1 MKNWDKILKD
11 FSHKCKGGEPDFT
24 NSTHLNYLRES
35 ILKYDEEFRNNTY
48 ALNEFIGNLRNGKEI
63 ITEDWWSDMTPAQ
76 QAQYI
81 KDHPKSQKALDA
93 KDKETEKDSAT
104 SKITRE
110 DIDIIDGEEKQGGL
124 NETVKAP
131 GNLSSVI
138 NEVGTG
144 IGMSHL
150 SDNPNM
156 SVNELEELLFEE
168 MMTNPPNTIGDS
180 NGADKT
186 RGACRAAAKSAKR
199 EFERSQETIK
209 KNGMNPETTKTSHVW
224 GAKKSLQNTVDHLE
238 KLGITEV
245 NGIPMEDTLDKDGN
259 VIKKGY
265 KTIILEGGAGENPTD
280 TMVVMVDDS
289 VKPPKAVINHTSNK
303 TSSND
308 IQGNSSPEKNAQ
320 AMRKQ
325 SDRDLKDNKITKEEH
340 KVITEKTA
348 KLEKDLAGKQK
359 EINDLI
365 QEQNDELNAKLP
377 RGIIDE
383 LKVLSK
389 PTAGGTSAKYW
400 KDVVTNHQKKVKP
413 PLNPPISKRQF
424 DTQTGNF
431 DPPLTPEEEERV
443 AASYVNEMQDA
454 ANGVDGATEPTS
466 GMTKI
471 LARVQ
476 PPPEEELNQ
485 LYKDQHELITNT
497 RNELNE
503 SVKSENSPQPYGDY
517 VASKNFLGR
526 LHLDVVEGHDPGGIP
541 AENFEV
547 NMGNNDSGIK
557 YDKDGNEWVHT
568 AGGNYK
574 RVNSET
580 GEPEGKSQK
589 FGKGELSKGDNAVV
603 VNKENIAKC
612 LGVKAPSKDIAEN
625 IRVSEV
631 KSSKGASGYVTIYD
645 LDGNVIGEQTIRP
658 KGGKGTKVQDTI
670 SFSKSFQKCLQ
681 RESK

>member
-1 MKNWDKILKD
+1 MKNWDKILDD
-11 FSHKCKGGEPDFT
+11 FAYKCGDGGPDMT
-24 NSTHLNYLRES
+24 NPNHLALLRES
-35 ILKYDEEFRNNTY
+35 LLKFGWKENAT
-48 ALNEFIGNLRNGKEI
+48 NEFIGNLREGEKKYADNTKNRALGRVGLPWGSKGTPPEKE
-63 ITEDWWSDMTPAQ
+63 E
-76 QAQYI
+76 
-81 KDHPKSQKALDA
+81 PKGEEGGES
-93 KDKETEKDSAT
+93 S
-104 SKITRE
+104 SITRE
-110 DIDIIDGEEKQGGL
+110 DIDTIDGEEKQGGL

-156 SVNELEELLFEE
+156 SVDELGELLFEE

-186 RGACRAAAKSAKR
+186 RSACRAAAKSAKR

-209 KNGMNPETTKTSHVW
+209 KNGMNPETTKVSHVW
-224 GAKKSLQNTVDHLE
+224 GSKKSLQNTVDHLE
-238 KLGITEV
+238 KLGVTEV
-245 NGIPMEDTLDKDGN
+245 NGIPFEEY
-259 VIKKGY
+259 KK
-265 KTIILEGGAGENPTD
+265 IILEGGAGENPTD

-325 SDRDLKDNKITKEEH
+325 ADRDLKNNKITKEEH

-413 PLNPPISKRQF
+413 PLDPPISKRQF
-424 DTQTGNF
+424 DTQTGDF

-443 AASYVNEMQDA
+443 AASYVKEMQDA

-476 PPPEEELNQ
+476 PPPAEELNQ
-485 LYKDQHELITNT
+485 LYKDQHQLISNT

-517 VASKNFLGR
+517 VASKNFLSR
-526 LHLDVVEGHDPGGIP
+526 LHLDVVEGHNPGGIP
-541 AENFEV
+541 SENFEV

-574 RVNSET
+574 RVNPET
-580 GEPEGKSQK
+580 GKPEGKSQK
-589 FGKGELSKGDNAVV
+589 FKKGELSKGDNAVV

-612 LGVKAPSKDIAEN
+612 LGVKAPSTDIAEN
-625 IRVSEV
+625 IRVSDV

-658 KGGKGTKVQDTI
+658 KGGVGTKVQDTI

>member
-24 NSTHLNYLRES
+24 NPTHLNYLRES
-35 ILKYDEEFRNNTY
+35 ILKFDEEFKKNIY

-63 ITEDWWSDMTPAQ
+63 VTEDWWSDKTPEQ

-81 KDHPKSQKALDA
+81 KNHPKSQKAQDA
-93 KDKETEKDSAT
+93 EENEKEQKPET

-124 NETVKAP
+124 NQTVKAP
-131 GNLSSVI
+131 GNPSSVI
-138 NEVGTG
+138 NEIGTG

-156 SVNELEELLFEE
+156 SVDDLEKLLFEE
-168 MMTNPPNTIGDS
+168 MMKNPPNTIGDS

-199 EFERSQETIK
+199 EFERSHETIK
-209 KNGMNPETTKTSHVW
+209 KNGMNPKTTKTSHVW

-280 TMVVMVDDS
+280 TMIVMVDDS
-289 VKPPKAVINHTSNK
+289 VKPPKAIINHTSNK

-320 AMRKQ
+320 AIRAQ
-325 SDRDLKDNKITKEEH
+325 ADRDLDDGKITKEEH
-340 KVITEKTA
+340 TIVAKKTT
-348 KLEKDLAGKQK
+348 KLESDLAGKQK
-359 EINDLI
+359 DINDLI
-365 QEQNDELNAKLP
+365 QEQNDELTAKLP

-389 PTAGGTSAKYW
+389 PTTGGTSAKYW

-413 PLNPPISKRQF
+413 KLDPTLSTRQF
-424 DTQTGNF
+424 DTQTGQFN
-431 DPPLTPEEEERV
+431 PPLTPDEEERI
-443 AASYVNEMQDA
+443 AASYVKEVQDA
-454 ANGVDGATEPTS
+454 ANGVKNAVEPTS

-471 LARVQ
+471 LARIQ
-476 PPPEEELNQ
+476 PPPEKELNQ
-485 LYKDQHELITNT
+485 LYKDQHLLISNT

-517 VASKNFLGR
+517 VASKNFLSR
-526 LHLDVVEGHDPGGIP
+526 LHLDVVEGHNPGGIP

-574 RVNSET
+574 KVNSET

-589 FGKGELSKGDNAVV
+589 FKKGELSTGDNAVV
-603 VNKENIAKC
+603 VNKENISKC

-625 IRVSEV
+625 IRVSDV

-658 KGGKGTKVQDTI
+658 KGGVGTKVQDTI

>member
-24 NSTHLNYLRES
+24 NPTHLNYLRES
-35 ILKYDEEFRNNTY
+35 ILKFDEEFKKNIY

-63 ITEDWWSDMTPAQ
+63 ITEDWWSDKTPEQ

-81 KDHPKSQKALDA
+81 KDHPKSQKAQDA
-93 KDKETEKDSAT
+93 KEKETEKDSTT

-110 DIDIIDGEEKQGGL
+110 DIDVIDGEEKQGGL
-124 NETVKAP
+124 NQTVKAP
-131 GNLSSVI
+131 GNASSVI
-138 NEVGTG
+138 NEIGVG

-150 SDNPNM
+150 SDNPNL
-156 SVNELEELLFEE
+156 SVNELEKLLLDE
-168 MMTNPPNTIGDS
+168 MMKNPPNTIGTK
-180 NGADKT
+180 NGLKATKS
-186 RGACRAAAKSAKR
+186 ACRAAAKSAIREHKR
-199 EFERSQETIK
+199 TQEAIK
-209 KNGMNPETTKTSHVW
+209 KNGMNPKTTKTSHVW
-224 GAKKSLQNTVDHLE
+224 GSKKSLQNTVNHLE

-280 TMVVMVDDS
+280 TMIVMVDDS

-325 SDRDLKDNKITKEEH
+325 SDTDLKNGKITKDEH
-340 KVITEKTA
+340 KVIAEKTN
-348 KLEKDLAGKQK
+348 KLESDLSQKQK
-359 EINDLI
+359 KINELI
-365 QEQNDELNAKLP
+365 QKENDKLRSKLP
-377 RGIIDE
+377 RGLIDE
-383 LKVLSK
+383 LKVLS
-389 PTAGGTSAKYW
+389 GGADKAKKW
-400 KDVVTNHQKKVKP
+400 QDVIKNHQGKIDP
-413 PLNPPISKRQF
+413 PLNPPQSKRKF
-424 DTQTGNF
+424 NSDTGEYN
-431 DPPLTPEEEERV
+431 PPLTPEEEERI
-443 AASYVNEMQDA
+443 AASFVKEMEDA
-454 ANGVDGATEPTS
+454 ANGKDGAAEPSS
-466 GMTKI
+466 GMTQI
-471 LARVQ
+471 LARVV
-476 PPPEEELNQ
+476 PPPSEELNQ
-485 LYKDQHELITNT
+485 LYKDQHILISNT

-503 SVKSENSPQPYGDY
+503 SVKSENAPQPYGDY
-517 VASKNFLGR
+517 VASKNFLSR
-526 LHLDVVEGHDPGGIP
+526 LHIDVVEGHNPGGIP

-589 FGKGELSKGDNAVV
+589 FGKGELSQGDNAVV

-625 IRVSEV
+625 IRVSDV

-658 KGGKGTKVQDTI
+658 KGGVGTKVQDTI

>member
-1 MKNWDKILKD
+1 MNDWDKILED
-11 FSHKCKGGEPDFT
+11 FAHKCGDGGPDMT
-24 NSTHLNYLRES
+24 NPRHLALLRES
-35 ILKYDEEFRNNTY
+35 LLKFGWKEFAT
-48 ALNEFIGNLRNGKEI
+48 NEFIGNLREGEDKDYKGKGTRTGKPGEYKYDYSEPSSK
-63 ITEDWWSDMTPAQ
+63 TDSESEEDGES
-76 QAQYI
+76 
-81 KDHPKSQKALDA
+81 S
-93 KDKETEKDSAT
+93 S
-104 SKITRE
+104 ITRE
-110 DIDIIDGEEKQGGL
+110 DIDVIDGEEKQGGL

-156 SVNELEELLFEE
+156 SVDELEELLFEE

-209 KNGMNPETTKTSHVW
+209 KNGMNPKTTKTSHVW
-224 GAKKSLQNTVDHLE
+224 GSKKSLQNTVDHLE
-238 KLGITEV
+238 KLGVTEV
-245 NGIPMEDTLDKDGN
+245 NGIPFEEY
-259 VIKKGY
+259 KK
-265 KTIILEGGAGENPTD
+265 IILEGGAGENPTD

-325 SDRDLKDNKITKEEH
+325 ADRDLKNNKITKEEH
-340 KVITEKTA
+340 KVITEKTV

-365 QEQNDELNAKLP
+365 QEQNDELSAKLP

-413 PLNPPISKRQF
+413 PLDPPISKRQF
-424 DTQTGNF
+424 DTQTGDFN
-431 DPPLTPEEEERV
+431 PPLTPEEEERV
-443 AASYVNEMQDA
+443 AASYVKEVQDA
-454 ANGVDGATEPTS
+454 ANGVEGAAEVST

-476 PPPEEELNQ
+476 PPPSEELNQ
-485 LYKDQHELITNT
+485 LYKDQHLLISNT

-517 VASKNFLGR
+517 VASKNFLSR
-526 LHLDVVEGHDPGGIP
+526 LHLDVVEGHNPGGIP
-541 AENFEV
+541 SENFEV

-574 RVNSET
+574 RVNPET

-589 FGKGELSKGDNAVV
+589 FKKGELSKGDNAVV

-612 LGVKAPSKDIAEN
+612 LGVKAPSTDIAEN
-625 IRVSEV
+625 IRVSDV

-658 KGGKGTKVQDTI
+658 KGGVGTKVQDTI

>member
-1 MKNWDKILKD
+1 MINWDEILDD
-11 FSHKCKGGEPDFT
+11 FAHKCGDGGPDMT
-24 NSTHLNYLRES
+24 NPRHLALLRES
-35 ILKYDEEFRNNTY
+35 LIKSNTDFNDY
-48 ALNEFIGNLRNGKEI
+48 EIAVNAFIGNLREGE
-63 ITEDWWSDMTPAQ
+63 
-76 QAQYI
+76 
-81 KDHPKSQKALDA
+81 
-93 KDKETEKDSAT
+93 EKDYKGKGTRSGSGT
-104 SKITRE
+104 KSDPYKYDYSEPSSKTDSESEEDGESSSITRE
-110 DIDIIDGEEKQGGL
+110 DIDVIDGEEKQGGL

-156 SVNELEELLFEE
+156 SVDELEELLFEE

-209 KNGMNPETTKTSHVW
+209 KNGMNPKTTKTSHVW
-224 GAKKSLQNTVDHLE
+224 GSKKSLQNTVDHLE
-238 KLGITEV
+238 KLGVTEV
-245 NGIPMEDTLDKDGN
+245 NGIPFEEY
-259 VIKKGY
+259 KK
-265 KTIILEGGAGENPTD
+265 IILEGGAGENPTD

-325 SDRDLKDNKITKEEH
+325 ADRDLKNNKITKEEH

-365 QEQNDELNAKLP
+365 QEQNDELSAKLP

-413 PLNPPISKRQF
+413 PLDPPISKRQF
-424 DTQTGNF
+424 DTQTGDFN
-431 DPPLTPEEEERV
+431 PPLTPEEEERV
-443 AASYVNEMQDA
+443 AASYVKEVQDA
-454 ANGVDGATEPTS
+454 ANGVEGAAEVST

-476 PPPEEELNQ
+476 PPPSEELNQ
-485 LYKDQHELITNT
+485 LYKDQHLLISNT

-517 VASKNFLGR
+517 VASKNFLSR
-526 LHLDVVEGHDPGGIP
+526 LHLDVVEGHNPGGIP
-541 AENFEV
+541 SENFEV

-574 RVNSET
+574 RVNPET

-589 FGKGELSKGDNAVV
+589 FKKGELSKGDNAVV

-612 LGVKAPSKDIAEN
+612 LGVKAPSTDIAEN
-625 IRVSEV
+625 IRVSDV

-658 KGGKGTKVQDTI
+658 KGGVGTKVQDTI